1 MKAKICGVK
10 DEKTL
15 RFILDHK
22 YPPNFIGFI
31 SNFPKSKRFI
41 EIDKLK
47 YLTNIDRKNVK
58 FVAVLVDPSDEIL
71 EKIKNFNFDYYQL
84 YDVSL
89 ERTKIIRTNYKKK
102 IITALTI
109 KDKKD
114 VNKYKDYLNISDIFL
129 FDGKGYEKSI
139 GFQHSLLEDLPNNI
153 EKMIAGDIKYDDNL
167 DNFKKI
173 ANIIDL
179 SGSLET
185 EDNKDLKKIDIF
197 LNNLKELNAQN

>member
-15 RFILDHK
+15 RFILEHK
-22 YPPNFIGFI
+22 YPPDFIGFI

-47 YLTNIDRKNVK
+47 YLTNINRKNVK

-84 YDVSL
+84 YDVSP
-89 ERTKIIRTNYKKK
+89 ERTKIIRTKYKKK

-114 VNKYKDYLNISDIFL
+114 VNKHKDYLSISDIFL

-197 LNNLKELNAQN
+197 LNNLKELNA

>member
-15 RFILDHK
+15 RFILEHK
-22 YPPNFIGFI
+22 YPPDFIGFI

-47 YLTNIDRKNVK
+47 YLTNINRKNVK

-114 VNKYKDYLNISDIFL
+114 VNKYKDYLSISDIFL

-185 EDNKDLKKIDIF
+185 GNNKDLKKIDIF
-197 LNNLKELNAQN
+197 LNNLKELNAEN

>member
-41 EIDKLK
+41 EIDTLK
-47 YLTNIDRKNVK
+47 YLTNINRKNVK
-58 FVAVLVDPSDEIL
+58 FVAVLVDPSNEIL

-84 YDVSL
+84 YDVSP
-89 ERTKIIRTNYKKK
+89 ERTKIIRTKYKKK

-114 VNKYKDYLNISDIFL
+114 VNKYKDYLSISDIFL

-173 ANIIDL
+173 TNIIDL

>member
-22 YPPNFIGFI
+22 YPPDFIGFI

-47 YLTNIDRKNVK
+47 YLTNINRKNVK

-84 YDVSL
+84 YDVSP
-89 ERTKIIRTNYKKK
+89 ERTKIIRTKYKKK

-114 VNKYKDYLNISDIFL
+114 VNKYKDYLSISDIFL

>member
-47 YLTNIDRKNVK
+47 YLTNINRKNVK

-71 EKIKNFNFDYYQL
+71 EKMKNFNFDYYQL
-84 YDVSL
+84 YDVSP
-89 ERTKIIRTNYKKK
+89 ERTKIIRTKYKKK

>member
-22 YPPNFIGFI
+22 YPPDFIGFI

-47 YLTNIDRKNVK
+47 YLTNINRKNVK

-71 EKIKNFNFDYYQL
+71 EKIKNFNFDCYQL
-84 YDVSL
+84 YDVSP
-89 ERTKIIRTNYKKK
+89 ERTKIIRTKYKKK

-129 FDGKGYEKSI
+129 FDGKGYEKSF
-139 GFQHSLLEDLPNNI
+139 GFDHNLLNNI
-153 EKMIAGDIKYDDNL
+153 PNTINKMLAGNIKYNEAL
-167 DNFKKI
+167 EKFSKI
-173 ANIIDL
+173 ADIIDI

-185 EDNKDLKKIDIF
+185 KGKKDISKINILLNKAIEIK
-197 LNNLKELNAQN
+197 NEN

>member
-22 YPPNFIGFI
+22 YPPDFIGFI

-47 YLTNIDRKNVK
+47 YLTNINRKNVK
-58 FVAVLVDPSDEIL
+58 FVAVLVDPSDETL

>member
-47 YLTNIDRKNVK
+47 YLTDINKKNIK

-84 YDVSL
+84 YDVSP
-89 ERTKIIRTNYKKK
+89 ERTKIIRTKYKKK

-109 KDKKD
+109 KNKND
-114 VNKYKDYLNISDIFL
+114 VDKYKAYINISDIFL

-185 EDNKDLKKIDIF
+185 EDNKDLKNIDIF

>member
-41 EIDKLK
+41 EIDTLK
-47 YLTNIDRKNVK
+47 YLTNINRKNVK
-58 FVAVLVDPSDEIL
+58 FVAVLVDPSNEIL

-84 YDVSL
+84 YDVSP
-89 ERTKIIRTNYKKK
+89 ERTKIIRTKYKKK

-114 VNKYKDYLNISDIFL
+114 VNKYKDYLSISDIFL

>member
-47 YLTNIDRKNVK
+47 YLTNINRKNVK

-84 YDVSL
+84 YDVSP
-89 ERTKIIRTNYKKK
+89 ERTKIIRTKYKKK

-114 VNKYKDYLNISDIFL
+114 VNKYKDYLSISDIFL

-173 ANIIDL
+173 TNIIDL

>member
-31 SNFPKSKRFI
+31 SNFPKSKRYI

-47 YLTNIDRKNVK
+47 YLTNINRKNVK
-58 FVAVLVDPSDEIL
+58 FVAVLVDPSDETL

-84 YDVSL
+84 YDVSP
-89 ERTKIIRTNYKKK
+89 ERTKIIRTKYKKK

-114 VNKYKDYLNISDIFL
+114 VNKYKDYLSISDIFL

-197 LNNLKELNAQN
+197 LNNLKELNA

>member
-15 RFILDHK
+15 RFILEHK
-22 YPPNFIGFI
+22 YPPDFIGFI

-47 YLTNIDRKNVK
+47 YLTNINRKNVK

-71 EKIKNFNFDYYQL
+71 EKIKNFNFDCYQL
-84 YDVSL
+84 YDVGP

-114 VNKYKDYLNISDIFL
+114 VNKYKDYLSISDIFL

>member
-1 MKAKICGVK
+1 MFQPIKQ
-10 DEKTL
+10 
-15 RFILDHK
+15 
-22 YPPNFIGFI
+22 
-31 SNFPKSKRFI
+31 KS
-41 EIDKLK
+41 LK
-47 YLTNIDRKNVK
+47 
-58 FVAVLVDPSDEIL
+58 VLI
-71 EKIKNFNFDYYQL
+71 
-84 YDVSL
+84 
-89 ERTKIIRTNYKKK
+89 KKK

-109 KDKKD
+109 KEKND
-114 VNKYKDYLNISDIFL
+114 VDKYKDYLNISDIFL

-139 GFQHSLLEDLPNNI
+139 SFQHSFLEDLPNNI

-185 EDNKDLKKIDIF
+185 EDSKDLKKIDIF

>member
-47 YLTNIDRKNVK
+47 YLTNINRKNVK
-58 FVAVLVDPSDEIL
+58 FVAVLVDPSDKIL

-84 YDVSL
+84 YDVSP
-89 ERTKIIRTNYKKK
+89 ERTKIIRTKYKKK

-114 VNKYKDYLNISDIFL
+114 VNKYKDYLSISDIFL

-185 EDNKDLKKIDIF
+185 EDNKDLKKVDTF

>member
-15 RFILDHK
+15 RFILEHK
-22 YPPNFIGFI
+22 YPPDFIGFI

-47 YLTNIDRKNVK
+47 YLTNINRKNVK

-84 YDVSL
+84 YDVSPQK
-89 ERTKIIRTNYKKK
+89 TKIIRTKYKKK

-114 VNKYKDYLNISDIFL
+114 VNKYKDYINISDIFL

-139 GFQHSLLEDLPNNI
+139 GFKHSLLEDLPNNI

>member
-15 RFILDHK
+15 RFILEHK
-22 YPPNFIGFI
+22 YPPDFIGFI

-47 YLTNIDRKNVK
+47 YLTNINRKNIK

-84 YDVSL
+84 YDVSP
-89 ERTKIIRTNYKKK
+89 ERTKIIRTKYKKK

>member
-1 MKAKICGVK
+1 MKGLKICGVS
-10 DEKTL
+10 
-15 RFILDHK
+15 DHK
-22 YPPNFIGFI
+22 ILKDILNHNHRPTMIGFI
-31 SNFPKSKRFI
+31 TNYKKSRRYVELK
-41 EIDKLK
+41 KLRK
-47 YLTNIDRKNVK
+47 LTNVDKKQVK
-58 FVAVLVDPSDEIL
+58 FVSVLVSPNDEIL

-84 YDVSL
+84 YDVSP
-89 ERTKIIRTNYKKK
+89 ERTKIIRTKYKKK

-114 VNKYKDYLNISDIFL
+114 VNKYKDYLSISDIFL

-197 LNNLKELNAQN
+197 LNNLKELNA

>member
-15 RFILDHK
+15 RFILEHK
-22 YPPNFIGFI
+22 YPPDFIGFI

-47 YLTNIDRKNVK
+47 YLTNINRKNVK

-84 YDVSL
+84 YDVCP
-89 ERTKIIRTNYKKK
+89 ERTKIIRTKYKKK
-102 IITALTI
+102 IITSLTI

-185 EDNKDLKKIDIF
+185 EDNKDLKKVDTF
-197 LNNLKELNAQN
+197 LNNLKELNA

>member
-15 RFILDHK
+15 RFILEHK
-22 YPPNFIGFI
+22 YPPDFIGFI

-47 YLTNIDRKNVK
+47 YLTNINRKNVK
-58 FVAVLVDPSDEIL
+58 FVAVLVDPSDKIL

-139 GFQHSLLEDLPNNI
+139 GFQHSLLKDLPNNI

-185 EDNKDLKKIDIF
+185 EDNKDLKKIDTF

>member
-15 RFILDHK
+15 RFILEHK
-22 YPPNFIGFI
+22 YPPDFIGFI

-47 YLTNIDRKNVK
+47 YLTNINRKNVK

-84 YDVSL
+84 YDISP
-89 ERTKIIRTNYKKK
+89 ERTKIIRTKYKKK

-185 EDNKDLKKIDIF
+185 EDNKDLKKIDVF
-197 LNNLKELNAQN
+197 LNNLKELNA

>member
-15 RFILDHK
+15 RFILEHK
-22 YPPNFIGFI
+22 YPPDFIGFI

-47 YLTNIDRKNVK
+47 YLTNINRKNIK

-84 YDVSL
+84 YDVSP
-89 ERTKIIRTNYKKK
+89 ERTKIIRTKYKKK

-173 ANIIDL
+173 SNIIDL

>member
-47 YLTNIDRKNVK
+47 YLTNINRKNVK

-84 YDVSL
+84 YDVSP

>member
-22 YPPNFIGFI
+22 YPPDFIGFI

-47 YLTNIDRKNVK
+47 YLTNINRKNVK

-114 VNKYKDYLNISDIFL
+114 VNKYKNYLNISDIFL

>member
-15 RFILDHK
+15 RFILEHK
-22 YPPNFIGFI
+22 YPPDFIGFI

-47 YLTNIDRKNVK
+47 YLTNISRKNVK

-71 EKIKNFNFDYYQL
+71 GKMKNFNFDYYQL
-84 YDVSL
+84 YDVSP

-114 VNKYKDYLNISDIFL
+114 VNKYKDYLSISDIFL

>member
-22 YPPNFIGFI
+22 YPPDFIGFI
-31 SNFPKSKRFI
+31 SNFPKSKRLI

-47 YLTNIDRKNVK
+47 YLTDINKKNIK

-84 YDVSL
+84 YDVSP
-89 ERTKIIRTNYKKK
+89 ERTKIIRTKYKKK

-139 GFQHSLLEDLPNNI
+139 SFQHSFLEDLPNNI
-153 EKMIAGDIKYDDNL
+153 EKMIAGDIKYNDNL

-185 EDNKDLKKIDIF
+185 GNNKDLKKIDIF
-197 LNNLKELNAQN
+197 LNNLRELNAKN

>member
-1 MKAKICGVK
+1 MRAKICGIK

-15 RFILDHK
+15 RFLIDHK
-22 YPPNFIGFI
+22 NPPEFIGFI
-31 SNFPKSKRFI
+31 CNFPKSKRFV

-47 YLTNIDRKNVK
+47 YLTNINKKNSK
-58 FVAVLVDPSDEIL
+58 FVAVLVNPSEKIL
-71 EKIKNFNFDYYQL
+71 EEIKNFNFDFYQL
-84 YDVSL
+84 YDVSADK
-89 ERTKIIRTNYKKK
+89 TKVIKNTYKKK

-109 KDKKD
+109 KEKND
-114 VNKYKDYLNISDIFL
+114 VDKYKDYLNISDIFL

-139 GFQHSLLEDLPNNI
+139 SFQHSFLEDLPNNI

-185 EDNKDLKKIDIF
+185 GNNKDLKKIDIF
-197 LNNLKELNAQN
+197 LNNLKELNAEN

>member
-22 YPPNFIGFI
+22 YPPDFIGFI

-47 YLTNIDRKNVK
+47 YLTNINRKNVK
-58 FVAVLVDPSDEIL
+58 FVAVLVDPSNEIL

-89 ERTKIIRTNYKKK
+89 QRTKIIRTNYKKK

>member
-47 YLTNIDRKNVK
+47 YLTNINRKNVK

-84 YDVSL
+84 YDVSP
-89 ERTKIIRTNYKKK
+89 ERTKIILINYKKK

-114 VNKYKDYLNISDIFL
+114 VNKYKDYLSISDIFL

-173 ANIIDL
+173 ADIIDL

-197 LNNLKELNAQN
+197 LNNLKELNA

>member
-1 MKAKICGVK
+1 MKVKICGVK

-15 RFILDHK
+15 RFILEHK
-22 YPPNFIGFI
+22 YPPDFIGFI

-47 YLTNIDRKNVK
+47 YLTNINRKNVK
-58 FVAVLVDPSDEIL
+58 FVAVVVDPSDEVL

-84 YDVSL
+84 YDVSP

-114 VNKYKDYLNISDIFL
+114 VNKYKDYLSISDIFL

-173 ANIIDL
+173 ANILDL